1 MKKFLALIFVLSGC
15 ASLGQYAY
23 KGPAKGLV
31 ISERIV
37 HMPEAP
43 RYGGIA
49 SGGHVF
55 DYWNS
60 PVNKVV
66 EVSNGSDQ
74 EQTTVVTCTYVQFSG
89 PMDVTVPAHKTQEI
103 LVTTLA
109 KYAYDTLCT
118 LPTN

>member
-1 MKKFLALIFVLSGC
+1 MNKFLVVLLALSGC

-23 KGPAKGLV
+23 KGPAKGVV
-31 ISERIV
+31 ISEHIIS
-37 HMPEAP
+37 MPMAP
-43 RYGGIA
+43 THGGMA

-60 PVNKVV
+60 PVNKTV

-74 EQTTVVTCTYVQFSG
+74 EQTVVVYCNYIQFSG
-89 PMDVTVPAHKTQEI
+89 NMDVTVPAHKTQEI
-103 LVTTLA
+103 LVTTIA

-118 LPTN
+118 LPNN